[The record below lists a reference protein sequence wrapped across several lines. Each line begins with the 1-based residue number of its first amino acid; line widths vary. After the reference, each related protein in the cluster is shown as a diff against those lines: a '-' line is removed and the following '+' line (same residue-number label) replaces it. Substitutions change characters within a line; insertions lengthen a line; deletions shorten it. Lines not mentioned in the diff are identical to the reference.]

1 MAIKFRLNYFIKFLL
16 DNRTS
21 IDYNMFMTTSF
32 AINYNNYFLTIA
44 KNGEEVFS
52 KDFYNDAY
60 NDRIQGVYDA
70 LFEYTDIPEEHLEKT
85 LEEVTNFG
93 YAYIDLYS

>member
-1 MAIKFRLNYFIKFLL
+1 MARKFCLNHFIKFLL

-21 IDYNMFMTTSF
+21 ITYNEFMTTNF
-32 AINYNNYFLTIA
+32 TINYDNYFLTIT
-44 KNGEEVFS
+44 KNGEVVFS
-52 KDFYNDAY
+52 KDFFNDAY

-93 YAYIDLYS
+93 FISIDLYA